1 MADHTWQFIHKI
13 ISIPIVSIYL
23 KKNIYGNRVTMS
35 SVPFTRQAF
44 NVLLHNYTTPESVLQ
59 QMVDSPN
66 TIMTYV
72 DANEETW
79 SFIARRRCRLF
90 LLAKT
95 TDMKKYEDIYCS
107 ATL

>member
-1 MADHTWQFIHKI
+1 
-13 ISIPIVSIYL
+13 
-23 KKNIYGNRVTMS
+23 MS
-35 SVPFTRQAF
+35 SVSFTRQAF
-44 NVLLHNYTTPESVLQ
+44 NVLLHHYTSPESLLQ

-66 TIMTYV
+66 TVITYV

-95 TDMKKYEDIYCS
+95 GEMKKYEDVYCS

>member
-1 MADHTWQFIHKI
+1 
-13 ISIPIVSIYL
+13 
-23 KKNIYGNRVTMS
+23 MS
-35 SVPFTRQAF
+35 SVSFTRQAF
-44 NVLLHNYTTPESVLQ
+44 NVLLHHYTSPESLLQ

-66 TIMTYV
+66 AVITYV

-95 TDMKKYEDIYCS
+95 GEMKKYEDIYCS

>member
-1 MADHTWQFIHKI
+1 
-13 ISIPIVSIYL
+13 
-23 KKNIYGNRVTMS
+23 MS
-35 SVPFTRQAF
+35 SVSFTRQAF
-44 NVLLHNYTTPESVLQ
+44 NVLLHHYTSPESLLQ

-66 TIMTYV
+66 AVITYV

-95 TDMKKYEDIYCS
+95 GEMKKYEDVYCS

>member
-1 MADHTWQFIHKI
+1 
-13 ISIPIVSIYL
+13 
-23 KKNIYGNRVTMS
+23 MS
-35 SVPFTRQAF
+35 STPFTRQAF
-44 NVLLHNYTTPESVLQ
+44 NVLLHNYTTPESLLQ

-66 TIMTYV
+66 TVITYV
-72 DANEETW
+72 DANEQSW

-95 TDMKKYEDIYCS
+95 AEMKKYEDVYCS